1 MIYIIYSFSIIC
13 ALTFICYDNEDKVVE
28 FPPVVKFNLD
38 LTEQNISRCIY
49 ARISYRYYT
58 TISSLE
64 QRRRY
69 KAEFNADYEEY
80 RRLHAQV
87 AKVSKRFIQLQDR
100 LRREE
105 ASGNWDEYEVAYRM

>member
-1 MIYIIYSFSIIC
+1 M
-13 ALTFICYDNEDKVVE
+13 E
-28 FPPVVKFNLD
+28 FPAVVKLNLD
-38 LTEQNISRCIY
+38 LTEQNIPRCTY

-58 TISSLE
+58 TISSTE

-87 AKVSKRFIQLQDR
+87 ARVSRRFTQLQDR
-100 LRREE
+100 LKREE
-105 ASGNWDEYEVAYRM
+105 ACGNWDEYQVPYRM